1 MEEQVTALVP
11 LHSNQVAEGTAE
23 ARAAKRKAAGGE
35 SSNAA
40 SVKWY
45 KQKFRDSWLQDD
57 RFKSWLVAVPD
68 DPYRAKC
75 KLCNADLRAGKSEL
89 EKHART
95 KHHRDTVKA
104 VEDVK
109 ALLGFANQ
117 AEAQSLPEMVTDVPS
132 ADQVQ
137 DDELSRPATMPTA
150 VTQRRASPVPAAP
163 AAASRRP
170 GPVHS
175 FLPQVQCYAPDFKG
189 IAVVDSQLREIQ
201 LSDYEGKFLLLFFY
215 PQDFTLACPSELVEY
230 SERSAEFRSM
240 NTEIVAVSTDSYFT
254 HLAWTNTP
262 RKLGGLGKIN
272 IPLLSD
278 FTKKISKDYNVL
290 IEEIGIPLRASFII
304 DPKGM
309 VRQVTV
315 NDVNIHRSVD
325 ETLRLL
331 KELQYVEKHGAVA
344 ASWEPEPGASR
355 GSERASARGR
365 VDK

>member
-1 MEEQVTALVP
+1 MTALVP

-23 ARAAKRKAAGGE
+23 ARASKRKAAGGE

-40 SVKWY
+40 SGKWY

-137 DDELSRPATMPTA
+137 DDELSRPATLSAA
-150 VTQRRASPVPAAP
+150 VTQRRASPVPAVP
-163 AAASRRP
+163 RAASRDPGHTNTYHRP
-170 GPVHS
+170 R
-175 FLPQVQCYAPDFKG
+175 VQSYAPDFKG
-189 IAVVDSQLREIQ
+189 VAVVDCQLREIQ

-215 PQDFTLACPSELVEY
+215 PQDFTLACPSEIVEY
-230 SERSAEFRSM
+230 SERCAEFRSL
-240 NTEIVAVSTDSYFT
+240 NTEIVAVSPDSYFT
-254 HLAWTNTP
+254 HLAWINTP

-278 FTKKISKDYNVL
+278 FTKKISKDYDVL
-290 IEEIGIPLRASFII
+290 IEEIGIPLS
-304 DPKGM
+304 D
-309 VRQVTV
+309 
-315 NDVNIHRSVD
+315 
-325 ETLRLL
+325 RL
-331 KELQYVEKHGAVA
+331 VGA
-344 ASWEPEPGASR
+344 GAR
-355 GSERASARGR
+355 CSAWQ
-365 VDK
+365 